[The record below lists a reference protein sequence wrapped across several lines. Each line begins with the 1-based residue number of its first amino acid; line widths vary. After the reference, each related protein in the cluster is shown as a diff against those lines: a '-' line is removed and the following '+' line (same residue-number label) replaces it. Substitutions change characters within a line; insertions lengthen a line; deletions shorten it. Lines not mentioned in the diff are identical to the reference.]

1 MTDLIAKYEKEKE
14 KDMNPEEIKIDDIPT
29 TMEELKAYEAKFGT
43 QSMRDSAQVTD
54 ASSEEEIKEE
64 MKRQKEAFLANVPSN
79 EAMKEKVIEQLKSIY
94 DPELPVNIYDLGLIY
109 DIECWTD
116 EVSGLKKC
124 KVIMTL
130 TSATCSMSEVIV
142 DLVKSIPAR
151 LEYLESMDVELVFDP
166 PWSQEKM
173 SDEAKLTMGLL

>member
-1 MTDLIAKYEKEKE
+1 MM
-14 KDMNPEEIKIDDIPT
+14 KDPNDIKIDDIPT

-43 QSMRDSAQVTD
+43 QSMRDSIKESG
-54 ASSEEEIKEE
+54 ASSEDEIKEQ
-64 MKRQKEAFLANVPSN
+64 MKKQKEAFLAKVPDD
-79 EAMKEKVIEQLKSIY
+79 EAMKEQVVEQLKTIY

-109 DIECWTD
+109 DIDCWTD
-116 EVSGLKKC
+116 EESGLKKC
-124 KVIMTL
+124 KVVMTL

-151 LEYLESMDVELVFDP
+151 LEYLEDLDVELVFDP

>member
-1 MTDLIAKYEKEKE
+1 
-14 KDMNPEEIKIDDIPT
+14 MNPEEIKIDDIPT

-43 QSMRDSAQVTD
+43 QSMRDSVTSSG
-54 ASSEEEIKEE
+54 ASSEDEIKEA
-64 MKRQKEAFLANVPSN
+64 MQKQKEAFLAKLPSD
-79 EAMKEKVIEQLKSIY
+79 EAMKEQVIEQLKTIY

-109 DIECWTD
+109 DIDCWTD

-151 LEYLESMDVELVFDP
+151 LEYLEELDVELVFDP

>member
-1 MTDLIAKYEKEKE
+1 M
-14 KDMNPEEIKIDDIPT
+14 KDPNDIKIDDIPT

-43 QSMRDSAQVTD
+43 QSMRDAAP
-54 ASSEEEIKEE
+54 ASGSEDEIKKE
-64 MKRQKEAFLANVPSN
+64 MQKQREAFLAKLPSDD
-79 EAMKEKVIEQLKSIY
+79 EMKEMVAEQLKSIY

-109 DIECWTD
+109 DIDCWTD
-116 EVSGLKKC
+116 EVSGMKKC
-124 KVIMTL
+124 KVVMTL

-151 LEYLESMDVELVFDP
+151 LEYLESLDVDLVFDP